1 MKLIEWINGKTKL
14 NKTTFDDFQ
23 NNINKGKVD
32 KSGDIMTGA
41 LQIQN
46 KNEFEGIKK
55 LEQ

>member
-46 KNEFEGIKK
+46 KYEFEGIKK